1 MLVLKRSS
9 HQKIT
14 IGDNITITICEI
26 RGNQVAVGVDAPM
39 EMVVMRKDA
48 IDEKEKPNA

>member
-26 RGNQVAVGVDAPM
+26 RGRQVAVGIDAPM
-39 EMVVMRKDA
+39 ELKIDRKDA
-48 IDEKEKPNA
+48 EDKANEPE